1 MNKSVVAV
9 VALLVAAG
17 VAWFLLR
24 PKPEAPPPPRPQAQ
38 PAPQAP
44 RPADVPLPPAADS
57 DAQVHKA
64 LASVTR
70 WPVLEKWLAE
80 GDLLNRW
87 AVVADNLA
95 EDVSPR
101 KQLAA
106 AAPDKRFEA
115 VEKKGAPQIDPKNYQ
130 RYDLFTEVVA
140 SVDTKAFAEAVREL
154 HPLLETA
161 YHRLGYPDR
170 KLDDVARK
178 ALQRLIDAP
187 VVEGPL
193 ALVPKGA
200 LYKFADPKLEALG
213 PVEKHLLRMGPR
225 NTRLIQSKAR
235 EIAAE
240 LRLR

>member
-1 MNKSVVAV
+1 
-9 VALLVAAG
+9 
-17 VAWFLLR
+17 
-24 PKPEAPPPPRPQAQ
+24 
-38 PAPQAP
+38 
-44 RPADVPLPPAADS
+44 
-57 DAQVHKA
+57 
-64 LASVTR
+64 
-70 WPVLEKWLAE
+70 
-80 GDLLNRW
+80 
-87 AVVADNLA
+87 VVADNLA

-140 SVDTKAFAEAVREL
+140 SVDAKAFAEAVREL